1 VSGWLALL
9 AWALAASALHLRGR
23 RRLVAAARAGHEVRG
38 PLSTA
43 RLALH
48 GLERSARVEAIDLEL
63 RRAALALDDLAGGR
77 GGRSRCERV
86 DVGKLLGEA
95 ADAWRAL
102 ALAHGAV
109 LSVEPGRAWVDG
121 DPLRL
126 AQACGNLVA
135 NAVEHGGGSVRVSA
149 RAAGARVRIEVA
161 DLGPGLPAPVSELVA
176 AARGRRSR
184 RGHGLAIA
192 AAIAQRHGGRL
203 TSVPAARGAHL
214 VLELPAVGADRPRR
228 PAFSR
233 AAMWPAFHRS
243 PPVLSLE
250 PRAKGRPA
258 RAAVRPRFVPSS
270 REPRDGRRLPPA
282 PTKDREP

>member
-1 VSGWLALL
+1 MS
-9 AWALAASALHLRGR
+9 
-23 RRLVAAARAGHEVRG
+23 
-38 PLSTA
+38 
-43 RLALH
+43 
-48 GLERSARVEAIDLEL
+48 
-63 RRAALALDDLAGGR
+63 
-77 GGRSRCERV
+77 
-86 DVGKLLGEA
+86 GKLLGEA

-109 LSVEPGRAWVDG
+109 LWVEPERAWVDG

-161 DLGPGLPAPVSELVA
+161 DLGPGLPAPVPELVA

-192 AAIAQRHGGRL
+192 AAIAERHGGRL

-214 VLELPAVGADRPRR
+214 VIELPATGPDRTRR
-228 PAFSR
+228 PS
-233 AAMWPAFHRS
+233 
-243 PPVLSLE
+243 
-250 PRAKGRPA
+250 
-258 RAAVRPRFVPSS
+258 VRPRFVPSS
-270 REPRDGRRLPPA
+270 RLRGRPA
-282 PTKDREP
+282 PSIDREP